1 MLGVARLLFPHIPDQ
16 QTAFRFEEALGIT
29 CHRLGACTESALLLA
44 AYFRHFIFRLSGSH
58 RPSVR
63 PSVYGVIQLGPAH
76 NTLQTPMTTYFD
88 TLSKVRPH
96 PFHPP
101 VLRAP
106 VEMR

>member
-1 MLGVARLLFPHIPDQ
+1 MPVQNPRFYSPHI
-16 QTAFRFEEALGIT
+16 FGILFSDYLVLT
-29 CHRLGACTESALLLA
+29 V
-44 AYFRHFIFRLSGSH
+44 